1 MCRIKKI
8 NNFSSYEEYE
18 KNVADNYKK
27 YKNAITGTEVFDTYE
42 DYEQSVAIASNKE
55 YELSKLAR
63 KVNDIHN
70 YSEYITD
77 EYKSSIDKKIDYYSI
92 NFNSEE
98 EKKYIYS
105 YMAHIDE
112 FPETTNLSFND
123 KIKCSKYLMKYDKEN
138 GYRILLSTPTMK
150 SGTIDVDLED
160 TEVQYQGKYLE
171 YYNPDGINVT
181 APLIEYKKDEN
192 GNIKE
197 YAIEAEKLDNYIWE
211 CSNYYNS
218 IMQKTYNEYTEKFR
232 NQIIKNVQKIT
243 LINATYSHDWAAFCT
258 ETDNTNS
265 NITIDM
271 DAVNED
277 SSFMLS
283 AYTHELGHAYAN
295 ASSDKKISLL
305 NYYLNKTDID
315 VTDEWG
321 KIYEQINRN
330 DPNHNFLRDYAHKNQ
345 IECFAECVTEYY
357 ANPSDDV
364 DFNPNDLKTID
375 IEVGGKEMTLYD
387 YMDELLN

>member
-112 FPETTNLSFND
+112 FPETRKLSFND
-123 KIKCSKYLMKYDKEN
+123 KIKCAKHLMKFDKEN

-197 YAIEAEKLDNYIWE
+197 YAIEADKIDDYIWE

-218 IMQKTYNEYTEKFR
+218 IMQKTYNEYSEKFR
-232 NQIIKNVQKIT
+232 NQTINNIEKIT
-243 LINATYSHDWAAFCT
+243 LVNENYDHDWAGFCSNVG
-258 ETDNTNS
+258 NTKS
-265 NITIDM
+265 NITIDI
-271 DAVNED
+271 NEVIKD

-295 ASSDKKISLL
+295 ASSSNINYFINILL
-305 NYYLNKTDID
+305 NRSDID
-315 VTDEWG
+315 YTSEW
-321 KIYEQINRN
+321 KNIYNQINEK
-330 DPNHNFLRDYAHKNQ
+330 DSNHNLLRDYAYSNQ
-345 IECFAECVTEYY
+345 YECFAECVAEYY
-357 ANPSDDV
+357 AGSSDDI

-387 YMDELLN
+387 YMNQLLN